1 MKKESEAANRISN
14 VISNVSLKSADVFA
28 ALAGGFQMQSPA
40 DVSRKPAIVCE
51 EVSAGYG
58 SGKKEKEI
66 LHSLSF
72 TIKEGQCCALL
83 GQNGCGKTTLLRTLT
98 GLLPY
103 NGEIRICGENLRK
116 MNRKQIAEKMA
127 MLTQL
132 SEVYFSFTVR
142 ETVEMGRYVR
152 GIHSSHD
159 REKIDECLE
168 LTGLEDMED
177 KQIGELSGGQMQR
190 VFLVRTIAQETPIIL
205 LDEPMNHL
213 DLRYQVRLM
222 EYLETWAKGETALPD
237 GRTYRNTLIGVC
249 HDITMAA
256 GISDY
261 LIFIREGRIA
271 AMGDKREVLTRDV
284 LKSVY
289 GIDVAEYM
297 KRGQAVQNELLFGKE
312 D

>member
-1 MKKESEAANRISN
+1 
-14 VISNVSLKSADVFA
+14 
-28 ALAGGFQMQSPA
+28 
-40 DVSRKPAIVCE
+40 
-51 EVSAGYG
+51 
-58 SGKKEKEI
+58 
-66 LHSLSF
+66 
-72 TIKEGQCCALL
+72 
-83 GQNGCGKTTLLRTLT
+83 
-98 GLLPY
+98 
-103 NGEIRICGENLRK
+103 

-190 VFLVRTIAQETPIIL
+190 VFLARTIAQETPIIL

-261 LIFIREGRIA
+261 LIFIRKGRIA